1 MSTSHSDETDSD
13 DGIES
18 ALMDSRRRRRQRNT
32 EMMYHVLEHS
42 EKHLTKKKR
51 VEPRCTGQQ
60 WVFDNLGNSKDCYD
74 MFRMH
79 RPCFDSLHDTLVEK
93 YGLEGSTRMCS
104 EEALGMFLWTL
115 GSPPIRDSSS

>member
-1 MSTSHSDETDSD
+1 
-13 DGIES
+13 
-18 ALMDSRRRRRQRNT
+18 MDSRRRRRHRNI

-79 RPCFDSLHDTLVEK
+79 RPCFDSLHDTLVENMVWRGQPACVLRRHLECF
-93 YGLEGSTRMCS
+93 YGL
-104 EEALGMFLWTL
+104 LVVHNL
-115 GSPPIRDSSS
+115 